1 MTGLGVLGD
10 QPPDP
15 YQAPLADGIHL
26 RWGFRRELGFP
37 WHGFHLF
44 RRPSR
49 AGARFCLSS
58 VTGGLK
64 AGGSP
69 GSKHYTAVG
78 VLSSDVGL
86 VLTEEFG
93 PSGSVEFALDG
104 RKFLRFE
111 LPEGEPAWRVEL
123 SIGFRRTCLS
133 VERFVPPPEVVTPG
147 QSLLLP
153 SPLAAQGVTVQI
165 LSPTGAAQFD
175 MVNTNTGPLVGLSC
189 AQARVVVALPAPCN
203 EVELLLTRRDVS
215 PALEAFDARGKS
227 VAKAQ
232 MQGAFNQPE
241 AVRLKGEGIVRV
253 QITPLSKNVTH
264 LHRVCADAAGGEGK
278 TEIKATAYSGATP
291 VRSVSVSGQT
301 GKVVS
306 AALEADAITAV
317 EISGGAAA
325 LVDLCYAPVATD
337 ATKGWEHLSDL
348 TYPLGLPVTQA
359 DYPCSV
365 AAPQT
370 LLAQR
375 VRHPWPPGWN
385 ASAFT
390 ELHDQLKELV
400 RGGPS
405 AAPMA
410 DRLFA
415 APQAQA
421 GPQDPTPPQLSKFYV
436 LDMVLLGA
444 LHPALAQAV
453 GLYWV
458 DRTAKRGVAYDY
470 LVVADRTG
478 VGQRDPARVLS
489 LIQSSGFAQLDGYI
503 VFNKRL
509 AAEPPLPAPAGLEAY
524 ELPGGTFPDAQ
535 GHLPQSSNNAGLRWQ
550 VGWDDSGALLP
561 ESAVMYLVWRAD
573 LGNAAAPAAGGAYN
587 LVSKLPPNDP
597 RPVMVGESR
606 VPHGLTPQRPPDWP
620 QVPLHYI
627 DRNLKDGWYGY
638 RLTGIDI
645 YGRHSVQGPP
655 VKLRVLDKIPP
666 TSPTGVEAYA
676 LDPEDPYLQR
686 DDAYNAWH
694 DALDPSVRQT
704 LVGLRVRWRWTVA
717 HTRQNPDTREFRI
730 YFHPG
735 PLLPDDSGKAVN
747 WQERYFVVPYASG
760 FKLDPQNGDRVYEVF
775 LPPAG
780 AANPVSIPLS
790 PTLAEPVVYA
800 HVGVSAA
807 DDKQHATDL
816 RVGAQ
821 WGNRFGNEGRVIS
834 AKIYRVLREP
844 PPAPESVLGGERLYA
859 SPADYHG
866 RSFFTYRWKPQPHLK
881 LHVFRALDG
890 GLFQAD
896 WSRRQL
902 TLPTLNA
909 SQVKL
914 FPPEWNA
921 ATRQGVADEI
931 NHLNTFVGAQDGT
944 GEAQAFAYYRALSDA
959 ALRVL
964 AGLPTSDEAFVQLTI
979 NPLDP
984 ADPSSADR
992 KGPDTPDDF
1001 VADPNHRAF
1010 VDALDGRASNR
1021 YFYRAAYTD
1030 GAHNLGPL
1038 GPPSPPVYLP
1048 KVVPPRAPA
1057 VTKVLSGDRTITLKW
1072 ASNRDPDLA
1081 AYRIY
1086 RTEAEERA
1094 RDVRLMDLA
1103 ATLTQADINLSDPAA
1118 EWTDDNVLVGG
1129 RKYFYRLAALDASG
1143 NESEPTRAYWVVA
1156 VDTRVPLPPSWTEQT
1171 WLLRS
1176 VEDSSLIDWPA
1187 DGVVP
1192 GGYVPLLRLGW
1203 QCETPEPTFVVRR
1216 WSVGE
1221 QNWMQ
1226 PAHVN
1231 IQVNPLAASEFTLH
1245 DHDVDPSAPLAYR
1258 LKVRS
1263 SSGVWSADEAFLT
1276 VNPPETN
1283 DQ

>member
-15 YQAPLADGIHL
+15 YQAPLADGVHL
-26 RWGFRRELGFP
+26 RLGFRRELGFP

-49 AGARFCLSS
+49 AGALFCLSS

-69 GSKHYTAVG
+69 GSKHHTAVG

-86 VLTEEFG
+86 VLTEEFA
-93 PSGSVEFALDG
+93 PSRSVEFALDG
-104 RKFLRFE
+104 RKFLRFK

-133 VERFVPPPEVVTPG
+133 VERFIPPPKVVTPG

-165 LSPTGAAQFD
+165 LSPTGGAKFEV
-175 MVNTNTGPLVGLSC
+175 VNTGAGPLVGLWC
-189 AQARVVVALPAPCN
+189 AQARTVVKLPAPCDD
-203 EVELLLTRRDVS
+203 VELLLTRRDVS
-215 PALEAFDARGKS
+215 PTFEALNSKGKS
-227 VAKAQ
+227 VATAQ
-232 MQGAFNQPE
+232 MQGPLNQPE
-241 AVRLKGEGIVRV
+241 TVRLRGQGIVRV
-253 QITPLSKNVTH
+253 EIAQSALSATH
-264 LHRVCADAAGGEGK
+264 LHRICADALAGEGK

-291 VRSVSVSGQT
+291 VRSVSVSGKV

-306 AALEADAITAV
+306 ATLEADAITAV
-317 EISGGAAA
+317 EIGGGAAA
-325 LVDLCYAPVATD
+325 LVDLCYAPVAAD
-337 ATKGWEHLSDL
+337 ATKGWERLSDL
-348 TYPLGLPVTQA
+348 TYPLGLPVTQP

-375 VRHPWPPGWN
+375 VRYPWPPGWN
-385 ASAFT
+385 ASAFN

-400 RGGPS
+400 RGGPLT
-405 AAPMA
+405 APMA
-410 DRLFA
+410 DRIFA

-444 LHPALAQAV
+444 LHPALAQTV

-458 DRTAKRGVAYDY
+458 DRTAKRGAAYDY

-478 VGQRDPARVLS
+478 VGQRDPAQVLS
-489 LIQSSGFAQLDGYI
+489 IIQSSGFTQLDGYI
-503 VFNKRL
+503 VFNKRV
-509 AAEPPLPAPAGLEAY
+509 AAEPPLQPPAGLEAY

-535 GHLPQSSNNAGLRWQ
+535 GQLPQSSNSAGLRWQ
-550 VGWDDSGALLP
+550 IGWDDSGALLP

-573 LGNAAAPAAGGAYN
+573 LGNAAAPAATGAYN
-587 LVSKLPPNDP
+587 LVSKLPPNEP

-606 VPHGLTPQRPPDWP
+606 TPNGLTPQRPPDWP

-645 YGRHSVQGPP
+645 YGRHSVQGSP

-666 TSPTGVEAYA
+666 TSPTGVEAYT

-686 DDAYNAWH
+686 DDAYNVWY

-735 PLLPDDSGKAVN
+735 PLLPNDSGKAVN

-760 FKLDPQNGDRVYEVF
+760 FKLDSQNGDRVYEVF
-775 LPPAG
+775 LPPTG
-780 AANPVSIPLS
+780 AANPVSILLS
-790 PTLAEPVVYA
+790 PTLVEPVVYA

-816 RVGAQ
+816 RVGGQ
-821 WGNRFGNEGRVIS
+821 WGNRFGNEGRVVS
-834 AKIYRVLREP
+834 AKIYRVLREL
-844 PPAPESVLGGERLYA
+844 PPAPESILGGERLYA

-866 RSFFTYRWKPQPHLK
+866 LSFFTLRWKPQPHLK
-881 LHVFRALDG
+881 LHVFRALDD

-896 WSRRQL
+896 WSQRQL
-902 TLPTLNA
+902 TPTTLA
-909 SQVKL
+909 ATQVGL
-914 FPPEWNA
+914 FPPGWNA
-921 ATRQGVADEI
+921 ATRQSVADEI
-931 NHLNTFVGAQDGT
+931 NHLNTFVGIKDGT
-944 GEAQAFAYYRALSDA
+944 GEAQAFAYYRGLSDA

-964 AGLPTSDEAFVQLTI
+964 AGLPAAADAFVQLTI

-984 ADPSSADR
+984 ADATNADR
-992 KGPDTPDDF
+992 KGPDTPDDY
-1001 VADPNHRAF
+1001 VANPNHRAF

-1021 YFYRAAYTD
+1021 YFYRAAYAD

-1048 KVVPPRAPA
+1048 KVVPPLTPIL
-1057 VTKVLSGDRTITLKW
+1057 TTIRGGERQIELRW
-1072 ASNRDPDLA
+1072 VRSREADVS
-1081 AYRIY
+1081 AYRVY
-1086 RTEAEERA
+1086 RTGRSDDA
-1094 RDVRLMDLA
+1094 RDIRLMGLAQALQVADLDPNENEVSWVDVDVP
-1103 ATLTQADINLSDPAA
+1103 TGAD
-1118 EWTDDNVLVGG
+1118 
-1129 RKYFYRLAALDASG
+1129 FYYRVTALDSESAP
-1143 NESEPTRAYWVVA
+1143 NESAPSKAVVGRA
-1156 VDTRVPLPPSWTEQT
+1156 VDTAPPQ
-1171 WLLRS
+1171 
-1176 VEDSSLIDWPA
+1176 
-1187 DGVVP
+1187 
-1192 GGYVPLLRLGW
+1192 
-1203 QCETPEPTFVVRR
+1203 TPEWLSAEWVIYAAKTNDAQPWPESGGIPSPYLPAVRLEFQTTADFCSVYR
-1216 WSVGE
+1216 RFEDEKSWRLLSELATQSVGSRVVFDPGARPG
-1221 QNWMQ
+1221 QKASYRAVASNHLGATSSFT
-1226 PAHVN
+1226 PAV
-1231 IQVNPLAASEFTLH
+1231 VVEEKWGAS
-1245 DHDVDPSAPLAYR
+1245 
-1258 LKVRS
+1258 
-1263 SSGVWSADEAFLT
+1263 DE
-1276 VNPPETN
+1276 
-1283 DQ
+1283 